1 MTTTNQNQQST
12 TQADSAKADE
22 AAIRSLI
29 AKWAR
34 ALEAK
39 DVNGLV
45 ADYAPDAVLYDAI
58 PPYKT
63 VGVEGIRKAWES
75 CLPYFPEAFK
85 SEHRDLA
92 VHVSGDTAFAHGLH
106 RFVPEDPNH
115 PSGQTWMRVTVGY
128 RRIGGN
134 WKVVHEHVSAP
145 FNPMDN
151 KVWTIA
157 NPDVADMPDYSAAGC
172 NSEAAK

>member
-1 MTTTNQNQQST
+1 MTATNQNQQST
-12 TQADSAKADE
+12 AKADE

-75 CLPYFPEAFK
+75 CLPYFPDAFK
-85 SEHRDLA
+85 SEHCDLV
-92 VHVSGDTAFAHGLH
+92 VHVSGDTAFVHGLH
-106 RFVPEDPNH
+106 RFLPEDPNH
-115 PSGQTWMRVTVGY
+115 PWAWMRITVGY

-134 WKVVHEHVSAP
+134 WRVVHEHISAP
-145 FNPMDN
+145 FNPMDS
-151 KVWTIA
+151 KVWTIR

-172 NSEAAK
+172 NSEGAK